1 MAAAV
6 GRRHIAA
13 PSARLEIVL
22 AHQSPDL
29 PVIDDQAAR
38 TPFRNSSTRSTT
50 FHQNTH
56 LAMWLMRRDF
66 AGRHHVPRGVLRTWR
81 IARRA

>member
-1 MAAAV
+1 MVAV

-29 PVIDDQAAR
+29 PVIDDQAAM
-38 TPFRNSSTRSTT
+38 PFRDLSTRSTT
-50 FHQNTH
+50 LVVSTSSLGYLSPQQFEDLN
-56 LAMWLMRRDF
+56 
-66 AGRHHVPRGVLRTWR
+66 PRPMVKS
-81 IARRA
+81 AA